1 MKRLFNKYRHSE
13 EAFLLAS
20 VSEFVKCWSSGKKSR
35 LIIESVSGK
44 AFIHFSAFLG
54 YPKDD
59 HFKARAEDRQP
70 KPKPK
75 AKQKSERK
83 IQRDNARAAKFQ
95 ERKKREMAL
104 TTSPVSSSL
113 QPSGQPTVPT
123 TLSPFQVEAS
133 STSFHFSEPLP
144 ENLRESSSSET
155 MRHTSSY
162 FSSMEEEKEP
172 NEMEPSS
179 IFDQFPVTLG
189 DSEEIEEV
197 TVEEESQVSR
207 ATDQTAAVEEEEG
220 AAAAEQATAAAE
232 QATAAEGRRDDS
244 RTKVST
250 QISTPENQTEAG
262 AIRILQII
270 RQDLRQTQD
279 IIRCQTEDHKLPFSQ
294 FNPI

>member
-1 MKRLFNKYRHSE
+1 MKRTFNKHRHSE
-13 EAFLLAS
+13 EAFLFAS

-35 LIIESVSGK
+35 LIIESVRGQ
-44 AFIHFSAFLG
+44 AFIQFSAFLG
-54 YPKDD
+54 NPKDD
-59 HFKARAEDRQP
+59 HSKARARARDRQP
-70 KPKPK
+70 KP
-75 AKQKSERK
+75 KQKSERK

-95 ERKKREMAL
+95 ERKKRETAL

-123 TLSPFQVEAS
+123 TSSPFQVEAS

-162 FSSMEEEKEP
+162 FSPMEEEREP

-189 DSEEIEEV
+189 DSED
-197 TVEEESQVSR
+197 QVSH
-207 ATDQTAAVEEEEG
+207 QTAAGEEE
-220 AAAAEQATAAAE
+220 AAAE
-232 QATAAEGRRDDS
+232 QATAAEGHRDDS

-250 QISTPENQTEAG
+250 QISTPVDIHGQALPPEAVA
-262 AIRILQII
+262 AIR
-270 RQDLRQTQD
+270 RGRMLRQIAD
-279 IIRCQTEDHKLPFSQ
+279 PGYRPVPDGR
-294 FNPI
+294 

>member
-1 MKRLFNKYRHSE
+1 MKRTFNKHRHSE
-13 EAFLLAS
+13 EAFLFAS

-35 LIIESVSGK
+35 LIIESVRGQ
-44 AFIHFSAFLG
+44 AFIQFSAFLG
-54 YPKDD
+54 NPKDD
-59 HFKARAEDRQP
+59 HSKARARARDRQP
-70 KPKPK
+70 KP
-75 AKQKSERK
+75 KQKSERK

-95 ERKKREMAL
+95 ERKKRETAL

-123 TLSPFQVEAS
+123 TSSPFRVEAS

-162 FSSMEEEKEP
+162 FSPMEEEREP

-189 DSEEIEEV
+189 DSED
-197 TVEEESQVSR
+197 QVSH
-207 ATDQTAAVEEEEG
+207 QTAAGEEEEG
-220 AAAAEQATAAAE
+220 AAAE

-250 QISTPENQTEAG
+250 QISTPENQKELTEAE
-262 AIRILQII
+262 AALRIMLLQIKD
-270 RQDLRQTQD
+270 DLRQTQD
-279 IIRCQTEDHKLPFSQ
+279 IIRS
-294 FNPI
+294 